1 MVLKNNYLSHQ
12 HPHIAII
19 RLSAMGDV
27 AMTVPVILALTAQ
40 HPEVKITVVSRPFF
54 KPIFKNIS
62 NVKFLSAHTHHDHK
76 GLLGLYRL
84 YRDIKALRVTEIADL
99 HNVLRSKVVRLLFAL
114 SGKKGAFTD
123 KGRAEKAALTSLT
136 NKKFQ
141 PLKTMVE
148 RHLETFKKL
157 GYTINLDSP
166 YFLKQDVIPLKAI
179 EILGEKK
186 DKWIGIAPFAHY
198 SGKTYPIDLMQKV
211 VEELSNKEAI
221 KILLFG
227 GDSDLERIETLV
239 NGKSNVYNF
248 AKKISFKEELHL
260 ISNLDVMLSMDSGNA
275 HLAAIYGVKTI
286 TLWGATHPYA
296 GFAPY
301 NQPEENCLVADREH
315 YPLLPTSVFGNKKV
329 AGYEDAMRTIPVEK
343 IVSRVLSQLEN

>member
-1 MVLKNNYLSHQ
+1 MPLSHQ

-27 AMTVPVILALTAQ
+27 AMTVPVILALAAQ
-40 HPEVKITVVSRPFF
+40 HPKVKITVVSRPFF
-54 KPIFKNIS
+54 KPIFEHLP
-62 NVKFLSAHTHHDHK
+62 NVKFFSVHTQHEHK

-84 YRDIKALRVTEIADL
+84 YQDLKAHHVTEIADL

-114 SGKKGAFTD
+114 SGKKVAFTD
-123 KGRAEKAALTSLT
+123 KGRAEKKALTSLT

-148 RHLETFKKL
+148 RHLDTFKKL
-157 GYTINLDSP
+157 GYSINLDAP
-166 YFLKQDVIPLKAI
+166 YFLKQDTIPLKAI
-179 EILGEKK
+179 EILGEKHE
-186 DKWIGIAPFAHY
+186 KWIGIAPFAHY

-211 VEELSNKEAI
+211 IEELSNKEEV

-227 GDSDLERIETLV
+227 GDSDLQRLETLV
-239 NGKSNVYNF
+239 NGKSNVFNF

-275 HLAAIYGVKTI
+275 HLAAIFGVKTI

-301 NQPEENCLVADREH
+301 NQPAENSLVADREH
-315 YPLLPTSVFGNKKV
+315 YPLLPTSVYGNKKV

-343 IVSRVLSQLEN
+343 IVARVISQLED

>member
-1 MVLKNNYLSHQ
+1 MPLSHQ

-27 AMTVPVILALTAQ
+27 AMTVPVILALAAQ
-40 HPEVKITVVSRPFF
+40 HPKVKITVVSRPFF
-54 KPIFKNIS
+54 KPIFEHLP
-62 NVKFLSAHTHHDHK
+62 NVKFLSVHTQHEHK

-84 YRDIKALRVTEIADL
+84 YQDLKAHHVTEIADL
-99 HNVLRSKVVRLLFAL
+99 HNVLRSKVVRFLFAL
-114 SGKKGAFTD
+114 SGKKVAFTD
-123 KGRAEKAALTSLT
+123 KGRSEKAALTSLT

-148 RHLETFKKL
+148 RHLDTFKDL
-157 GYTINLDSP
+157 GYTINLDTP
-166 YFLKQDVIPLKAI
+166 YFLKQEVIPLKAI
-179 EILGEKK
+179 EILGEKHE
-186 DKWIGIAPFAHY
+186 KWIGIAPFAHY

-211 VEELSNKEAI
+211 IEKLSNNEGF

-227 GDSDLERIETLV
+227 GDSDWQRLETLV
-239 NGKSNVYNF
+239 NGKSNVFNF

-275 HLAAIYGVKTI
+275 HLAAIFGVKTI

-301 NQPEENCLVADREH
+301 NQPAENSLVADREL
-315 YPLLPTSVFGNKKV
+315 YPLLPTSVYGNKKV

-343 IVSRVLSQLEN
+343 IVARVISQLED